1 MCILRLPSVQALRAF
16 FGVGVADLKRIPHI
30 AAFDATK
37 SQLSE
42 RVQAAGN
49 EVGFK
54 SPFQANLRV
63 SRPEEEAFLVR
74 SLTGLLL
81 LYLSLLI
88 GNPLLLF
95 SFCCVH

>member
-1 MCILRLPSVQALRAF
+1 MCILRLPSIQ
-16 FGVGVADLKRIPHI
+16 GVGVADLKRIPHI

-54 SPFQANLRV
+54 S
-63 SRPEEEAFLVR
+63 
-74 SLTGLLL
+74 
-81 LYLSLLI
+81 LSKQI
-88 GNPLLLF
+88 
-95 SFCCVH
+95 

>member
-1 MCILRLPSVQALRAF
+1 MCILRLPSIQALRAF

-30 AAFDATK
+30 AAFDAMK

-54 SPFQANLRV
+54 S
-63 SRPEEEAFLVR
+63 
-74 SLTGLLL
+74 
-81 LYLSLLI
+81 LSKQIWEWADPKKKHSWLDLWR
-88 GNPLLLF
+88 GSYF
-95 SFCCVH
+95 YT